1 MLWATSP
8 VRILAITGI
17 SQTLRLSRN
26 HNEAAYRQRLHTRGE
41 TCMKYMLDLLMLW
54 AELMLGD
61 DSGLAPYYTH
71 DTEVQ

>member
-1 MLWATSP
+1 
-8 VRILAITGI
+8 
-17 SQTLRLSRN
+17 
-26 HNEAAYRQRLHTRGE
+26 
-41 TCMKYMLDLLMLW
+41 MKYMLDLLMLW